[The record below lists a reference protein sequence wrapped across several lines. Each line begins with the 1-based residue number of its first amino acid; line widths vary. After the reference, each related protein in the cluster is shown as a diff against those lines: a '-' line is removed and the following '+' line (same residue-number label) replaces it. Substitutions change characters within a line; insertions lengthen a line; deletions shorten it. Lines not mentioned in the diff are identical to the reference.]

1 MTTSNNGNTPTANQP
16 LTLPLDG
23 FSRLSQILPF
33 LPIGEST
40 FWKWV
45 KEGKAPQ
52 PIKLSSNVS
61 VFSNRELHA
70 WFDEIITNGRKEQAS
85 NDKAK

>member
-1 MTTSNNGNTPTANQP
+1 MTTANTGNTPTATP

-45 KEGKAPQ
+45 KSGKAPQ

-61 VFSNRELHA
+61 VFSNRELHD
-70 WFDEIITNGRKEQAS
+70 WFNEIIANGRKEQAS
-85 NDKAK
+85 NGKAK